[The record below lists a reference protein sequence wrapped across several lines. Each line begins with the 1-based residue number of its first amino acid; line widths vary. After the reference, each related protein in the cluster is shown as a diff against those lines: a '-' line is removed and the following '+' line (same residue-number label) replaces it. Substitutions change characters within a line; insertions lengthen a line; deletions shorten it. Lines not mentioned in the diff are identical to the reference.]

1 MINVRSII
9 VLAVGGDS
17 LFPLT
22 VAALTL
28 LTELTRMAAD
38 TMPMAEAP
46 IPPMEAVAAVVVAVV
61 ILEGQATLAVTLVV
75 LIPEVT
81 VLAVLMADQTV
92 ILAAVAAQAPTI
104 DQRPAPTD
112 LVMLAEMRT
121 GPKIRTTRA
130 TLHKATVL
138 LGLVERPIMALALR
152 GPGGAQPIMV
162 ALELRQRGTPPG
174 TTAPQVHA
182 TPSTADSNPI
192 LESCLALEAFTS
204 TRYFDSC
211 FVPASDF
218 FGDYILMFFFT
229 IK

>member
-46 IPPMEAVAAVVVAVV
+46 IPPMEAVAAVVAVV

-81 VLAVLMADQTV
+81 VVAVLMADQTV

-121 GPKIRTTRA
+121 GPKIRTTRV

-138 LGLVERPIMALALR
+138 LGLVERAIMALALR

-182 TPSTADSNPI
+182 TPSTADSSPI

-211 FVPASDF
+211 FVRASDF